1 MSFGKNLRILR
12 KRNRLSQ
19 IDLAAIIGITER
31 TIYNY
36 ETGQKVPK
44 QSTLVQLA
52 DVLGVTPELLLNGD
66 PDKDFK
72 TREEYDV
79 AKKKLVQMDQELLS
93 HAKNSTSQAIDAVT
107 LLEQTTALF
116 TGGTLSEEAK
126 DEFFESI
133 TQAYFLAKRK
143 AKLRNVE

>member
-93 HAKNSTSQAIDAVT
+93 HAKNSASQAIDAVT